1 MVVERDGYIPLL
13 DLALRSI
20 EKFRVPPVLQAMRL
34 SSVFTEQSSPMRL
47 ATLVVICGAIGLQI
61 ECIIWIQRSILRLS
75 THNTQSDEQAINSWQ
90 IPALDPILMAFED
103 SVHYGIHGSVA
114 KAEWDSLVP
123 GDGLIYLE
131 EQGSER
137 PFMISMFHELRCLG
151 IIRDGLLAR
160 WKDVD
165 NPLPS
170 EETPAV
176 IRHCVN
182 YLRQMIICRCDI
194 AVESLMEMPST
205 GYPDLYLCK
214 DWSAV
219 YDEAVK
225 NQQLHAMRTSNS

>member
-1 MVVERDGYIPLL
+1 MHFGNIF
-13 DLALRSI
+13 A
-20 EKFRVPPVLQAMRL
+20 
-34 SSVFTEQSSPMRL
+34 EQGGLMRL
-47 ATLVVICGAIGLQI
+47 ATLVIICGAIGLQI
-61 ECIIWIQRSILRLS
+61 ECIIWIQHSRQRLS
-75 THNTQSDEQAINSWQ
+75 THNARSSDQAIDSWQ

-103 SVHYGIHGSVA
+103 SVHYSIHGAVA

-123 GDGLIYLE
+123 GDGLIYLG
-131 EQGSER
+131 EQASER

-151 IIRDGLLAR
+151 IIREGLLAR
-160 WKDVD
+160 WKDID
-165 NPLPS
+165 NPLPP

-176 IRHCVN
+176 IRHCLN

-194 AVESLMEMPST
+194 VVESLMEMPST

-225 NQQLHAMRTSNS
+225 NQQLHANKTSNS